1 MATLPGFMYSIIA
14 PDTGNCRCVQQ
25 MRERRY
31 STHVKN
37 AKKNSQ
43 TEGLFYHFYGYGN
56 GAKEISSVDLTN
68 DVKIVVA
75 VYSLTLLHGC
85 ADPCVVPNFLFDGT
99 CFVFYSSVHMSA

>member
-31 STHVKN
+31 STRVQN
-37 AKKNSQ
+37 AALTSKK
-43 TEGLFYHFYGYGN
+43 TEGLFNHFYGYGI

-85 ADPCVVPNFLFDGT
+85 ADPCVVPNFPFFL
-99 CFVFYSSVHMSA
+99 

>member
-1 MATLPGFMYSIIA
+1 MYSIIA

-25 MRERRY
+25 TRERRY
-31 STHVKN
+31 STRVQN
-37 AKKNSQ
+37 AALTSKK
-43 TEGLFYHFYGYGN
+43 TEGLFNHFYGYGI
-56 GAKEISSVDLTN
+56 GAKEISSVDLTI